1 MASTLDVVNDCL
13 ATLGEAPLNALT
25 EPHEFRGT
33 AQRILARASKRIQ
46 ATGWWFNT
54 EAITLTP
61 NPTGQIVLPGDYL
74 KWQSGVR
81 SSDQLVR
88 GQSKPW
94 LVDRAGRIYDTRN
107 RTFVITEDV
116 TGELVR
122 ELPFDTLPTVVNDY
136 IAAEAVLKFQSN
148 FDADNSK
155 RQELTQA
162 WQLARTEARAENIRQ
177 LGVNLLHNNSRLSRI
192 KRVTR
197 QLRNY

>member
-13 ATLGEAPLNALT
+13 ATLGEAPLNTLL

-33 AQRILARASKRIQ
+33 AQRLLTKASRRIQ
-46 ATGWWFNT
+46 APGWWFNT
-54 EAITLTP
+54 EAITFTP

-81 SSDQLVR
+81 SSDMLVR
-88 GQSKPW
+88 SEAKPW
-94 LVDRAGRIYDTRN
+94 LVERGGRLYDTRT
-107 RTFVITEDV
+107 RSFVLTENV

-122 ELPFDTLPTVVNDY
+122 ELPFEQLPAIINDY
-136 IAAEAVLKFQSN
+136 VAAETVLKFQSH
-148 FDADNSK
+148 FDGDNSR

-162 WQLARTEARAENIRQ
+162 WVLARTAANAENTRQ
-177 LGVNLLHNNSRLSRI
+177 LGVNFIYNNSRLSRI

-197 QLRNY
+197 RLRNY

>member
-13 ATLGEAPLNALT
+13 ATLGEAPLNTLL

-33 AQRILARASKRIQ
+33 AQRLLAKASRRIQ
-46 ATGWWFNT
+46 QTGWWYNL
-54 EAITLTP
+54 ESITLVP
-61 NPTGQIVLPGDYL
+61 NPDGQIVLPSDAL

-81 SSDQLVR
+81 SSDTLVR
-88 GQSKPW
+88 SEAKPW
-94 LVDRAGRIYDTRN
+94 MVDRGGRLYDTRT
-107 RTFVITEDV
+107 RSFVHTESV

-122 ELPFDTLPTVVNDY
+122 ELPFEQTPAVINDY
-136 IAAEAVLKFQSN
+136 IAAETVLKFQSN
-148 FDADNSK
+148 FDGDNSR

-162 WQLARTEARAENIRQ
+162 WILARTEAKAENTRQ
-177 LGVNLLHNNSRLSRI
+177 LAVNLIYSNSRLSRI